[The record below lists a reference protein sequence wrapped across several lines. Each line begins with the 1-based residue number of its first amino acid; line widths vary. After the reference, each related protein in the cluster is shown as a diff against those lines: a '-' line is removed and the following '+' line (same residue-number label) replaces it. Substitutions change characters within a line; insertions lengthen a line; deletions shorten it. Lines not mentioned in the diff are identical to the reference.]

1 MGQNGAASGAEGNAD
16 CIHPLRRVVGEGK
29 QPGEHIGGCEEDD
42 DFGLL
47 GVRQF
52 IQGLEEAILGRCF
65 SRLRGG
71 EIFPGDLRG
80 FNVPF
85 PFHLPGNPAGEE
97 KFDVRPR
104 RRLESHVEAS
114 AKAPHVFGV
123 EIDRLPF
130 LPGPFEQGKHADV
143 PLFLGR

>member
-1 MGQNGAASGAEGNAD
+1 
-16 CIHPLRRVVGEGK
+16 LVRVNN
-29 QPGEHIGGCEEDD
+29 PHIGGGEEDD

-85 PFHLPGNPAGEE
+85 PFHLPGDPAGEE
-97 KFDVRPR
+97 IFNVGHRCGLKPHIVAAA
-104 RRLESHVEAS
+104 EAPS
-114 AKAPHVFGV
+114 VLRI
-123 EIDRLPF
+123 EIYRLPL
-130 LPGPFEQGKHADV
+130 LPGPLQQGKHAHV
-143 PLFLGR
+143 ALFLGR